1 MRRYQRVRRI
11 STVWV
16 DWLEVSDGYILR
28 EASPKKRAKLTMTTL
43 ATPDMTATSDRRD
56 SQDVVLRV
64 EDLHVYYE
72 TMAGDVKAVNGVS
85 FELRAGERLALVGES
100 GSGKSTMATALM
112 RMTRPPGKIVGGS
125 IHLGERDLLQLS
137 DYEMRRAR
145 LAEIAL
151 VPQGAMNSLN
161 PVIRI
166 DKQIIDGILDHVV
179 EETALSSRSS
189 ASSSPFEISAGEGTL
204 LKRPTRSEL
213 REKVADLMTSVGLS
227 PSVAR
232 MYPHELS
239 GGMKQRAVLAIAT
252 CLSPKVI
259 LADEPTSALDVV
271 VQRQIMQ
278 TLGRLQSG
286 IDAAVILVGHDMGL
300 VAQFADTIGVMYAG
314 RLVELG
320 PVNQIFEDP
329 QHPYTRLLIDSLPSF
344 SQKKEFVGIPG
355 MPPRLLN
362 LPTGCA
368 FFPRCP
374 SAMDVCQNTDPID
387 IEVKPNWRAACHL
400 HTEAMADG

>member
-1 MRRYQRVRRI
+1 
-11 STVWV
+11 
-16 DWLEVSDGYILR
+16 
-28 EASPKKRAKLTMTTL
+28 MTT
-43 ATPDMTATSDRRD
+43 AAPPTTSTDGADRRQ
-56 SQDVVLRV
+56 SQDAVLRV
-64 EDLHVYYE
+64 DDLHVYYE
-72 TMAGDVKAVNGVS
+72 TAAGDVKAVNGVT
-85 FELRAGERLALVGES
+85 FDLRPGERLALVGES

-112 RMTRPPGKIVGGS
+112 RMTRPPGKIVSGS
-125 IHLGERDLLQLS
+125 IELGDRDLLQLNEA
-137 DYEMRRAR
+137 EMRRAR

-166 DKQIIDGILDHVV
+166 EKQIIDGILDHVI
-179 EETALSSRSS
+179 EESAGTSRSS
-189 ASSSPFEISAGEGTL
+189 DESSFSRADDFGALAKT
-204 LKRPTRSEL
+204 PTRSEL
-213 REKVADLMTSVGLS
+213 REKVADLLTNVGLS

-259 LADEPTSALDVV
+259 VADEPTSALDVV

-320 PVNQIFEDP
+320 PVSQIFEDP
-329 QHPYTRLLIDSLPSF
+329 QHPYTKLLIDSLPSF
-344 SQKKEFVGIPG
+344 SQKKEFIGIPG

-362 LPTGCA
+362 LPSGCT
-368 FFPRCP
+368 FYPRCP
-374 SAMDVCQNTDPID
+374 SAMDVCRDTDPVN
-387 IEVKPNWRAACHL
+387 IEVKPNWRTECHL
-400 HTEAMADG
+400 HTEAVSNG

>member
-1 MRRYQRVRRI
+1 
-11 STVWV
+11 
-16 DWLEVSDGYILR
+16 
-28 EASPKKRAKLTMTTL
+28 
-43 ATPDMTATSDRRD
+43 MTATANQTAPRATRSL
-56 SQDVVLRV
+56 SEEIVLSVR
-64 EDLHVYYE
+64 DLHVYYGTE
-72 TMAGDVKAVNGVS
+72 AGDVKAVNGVS
-85 FELRAGERLALVGES
+85 FDLRAGERLALVGES

-112 RMTRPPGKIVGGS
+112 RMTRPPGKIVSGNIELSG
-125 IHLGERDLLQLS
+125 RDLLQLS
-137 DYEMRRAR
+137 EAEMRRAR

-166 DKQIIDGILDHVV
+166 EKQIIDGILDHVV
-179 EETALSSRSS
+179 EDSLVASIRSGNSDYMTSDKFGALNR
-189 ASSSPFEISAGEGTL
+189 
-204 LKRPTRSEL
+204 KPTRSEL
-213 REKVADLMTSVGLS
+213 REKVADLMTNVGLS
-227 PSVAR
+227 PSVAG

-320 PVNQIFEDP
+320 PVDQIFENP
-329 QHPYTRLLIDSLPSF
+329 QHPYTKLLIESLPSF
-344 SQKKEFVGIPG
+344 SEKKEFVGIPG

-362 LPTGCA
+362 LPSGCA
-368 FFPRCP
+368 FYPRCP
-374 SAMDVCQNTDPID
+374 SAMDICRDTDPFE
-387 IEVKPNWRAACHL
+387 IEIKTNWRAACHL
-400 HTEAMADG
+400 HTEPDSNG

>member
-1 MRRYQRVRRI
+1 MTTAPAVSTDTDRNDQNQSQRV
-11 STVWV
+11 
-16 DWLEVSDGYILR
+16 
-28 EASPKKRAKLTMTTL
+28 A
-43 ATPDMTATSDRRD
+43 
-56 SQDVVLRV
+56 LRV

-72 TMAGDVKAVNGVS
+72 TLAGDVKAVNGVS
-85 FELRAGERLALVGES
+85 FDLRAGERLALVGES

-112 RMTRPPGKIVGGS
+112 RMTRPPGKIVSGS
-125 IHLGERDLLQLS
+125 IHLGDRDLLQLS
-137 DYEMRRAR
+137 ESEMRRAR

-166 DKQIIDGILDHVV
+166 EKQIIDGILDHVI
-179 EETALSSRSS
+179 EESPGTTRRSEESSFARADDFGAL
-189 ASSSPFEISAGEGTL
+189 AKT
-204 LKRPTRSEL
+204 PTRSEL
-213 REKVADLMTSVGLS
+213 REKVADLLTNVGLS

-232 MYPHELS
+232 MFPHELS

-259 LADEPTSALDVV
+259 VADEPTSALDVV

-320 PVNQIFEDP
+320 PVDQIFEDP

-344 SQKKEFVGIPG
+344 NQKKEFVGIPG

-362 LPTGCA
+362 LPSGCT
-368 FFPRCP
+368 FYPRCP
-374 SAMDVCQNTDPID
+374 SAMDICRNTDPLNV
-387 IEVKPNWRAACHL
+387 EVKPNWRTECHL
-400 HTEAMADG
+400 HTEAVSNG

>member
-1 MRRYQRVRRI
+1 
-11 STVWV
+11 
-16 DWLEVSDGYILR
+16 
-28 EASPKKRAKLTMTTL
+28 
-43 ATPDMTATSDRRD
+43 MTATANRTATETGRPLSDE
-56 SQDVVLRV
+56 VVLSVR
-64 EDLHVYYE
+64 DLHVYYGTE
-72 TMAGDVKAVNGVS
+72 AGDVKAVNGVG
-85 FELRAGERLALVGES
+85 FDLRAGERLALVGES

-112 RMTRPPGKIVGGS
+112 RMTRPPGKIVSGS
-125 IHLGERDLLQLS
+125 IQLGGRDLLQLS
-137 DYEMRRAR
+137 ETEMRRAR

-166 DKQIIDGILDHVV
+166 ERQIIDGILDHVV
-179 EETALSSRSS
+179 EDSPG
-189 ASSSPFEISAGEGTL
+189 SSPSAQNTDYMASDELGAL
-204 LKRPTRSEL
+204 NRKPTRTEL
-213 REKVADLMTSVGLS
+213 REKVADLLTNVGLS
-227 PSVAR
+227 PAVGR

-329 QHPYTRLLIDSLPSF
+329 QHPYTKLLIESLPSF
-344 SQKKEFVGIPG
+344 NEKKEFVGIPG

-368 FFPRCP
+368 FYPRCP
-374 SAMDVCQNTDPID
+374 SAMDVCRDTDPLD
-387 IEVKPNWRAACHL
+387 IEVRTNWRTACHL
-400 HTEAMADG
+400 HTEPVSNG

>member
-1 MRRYQRVRRI
+1 
-11 STVWV
+11 
-16 DWLEVSDGYILR
+16 
-28 EASPKKRAKLTMTTL
+28 MTT
-43 ATPDMTATSDRRD
+43 ASANPAARSRSSQERPISD
-56 SQDVVLRV
+56 DVVLQV

-72 TMAGDVKAVNGVS
+72 TIAGDVKAVNGVS
-85 FELRAGERLALVGES
+85 FSLRSGERLALVGES

-112 RMTRPPGKIVGGS
+112 RLTKLPGKIVSGS
-125 IHLGERDLLQLS
+125 IKLGERDLLQLT
-137 DYEMRRAR
+137 DNQMRRAR

-166 DKQIIDGILDHVV
+166 EKQIMDGILDHVEGEIAAV
-179 EETALSSRSS
+179 RNRNDSNAMEANSEGALLRKPS
-189 ASSSPFEISAGEGTL
+189 
-204 LKRPTRSEL
+204 RSEL
-213 REKVADLMTSVGLS
+213 RNRVADLLTNVGLS
-227 PSVAR
+227 PSVAK

-314 RLVELG
+314 RLVEIG
-320 PVNQIFEDP
+320 PVNQIFEEP
-329 QHPYTRLLIDSLPSF
+329 QHPYTKLLIESLPSF

-362 LPTGCA
+362 LPSGCA
-368 FFPRCP
+368 FYPRCP
-374 SAMDVCQNTDPID
+374 SGMDVCRDTDPVD
-387 IEVKPNWRAACHL
+387 IEIRTNWRTACHL
-400 HTEAMADG
+400 HTETKSNG

>member
-1 MRRYQRVRRI
+1 MGTRPITTSAR
-11 STVWV
+11 SAA
-16 DWLEVSDGYILR
+16 DSCSD
-28 EASPKKRAKLTMTTL
+28 
-43 ATPDMTATSDRRD
+43 
-56 SQDVVLRV
+56 DVVLNV
-64 EDLHVYYE
+64 ENLHVYYE
-72 TMAGDVKAVNGVS
+72 TAAGDVKAVNGVS
-85 FELRAGERLALVGES
+85 FGLRAGERLALVGES

-112 RMTRPPGKIVGGS
+112 RMTHSPGKIVSGS
-125 IHLGERDLLQLS
+125 IRLGRRDLLELS
-137 DYEMRRAR
+137 DAEMRRVR

-166 DKQIIDGILDHVV
+166 ERQITDGILDHVV
-179 EETALSSRSS
+179 EE
-189 ASSSPFEISAGEGTL
+189 SSSYPSDREVSAFTQSADTGALT
-204 LKRPTRSEL
+204 KRPTRSEL
-213 REKVADLMTSVGLS
+213 RERVADLLTNVGLS
-227 PSVAR
+227 PAVAR

-320 PVNQIFEDP
+320 PVNQIFEEP
-329 QHPYTRLLIDSLPSF
+329 QHPYTKLLIDSLPSF

-362 LPTGCA
+362 LASGCA
-368 FFPRCP
+368 FYPRCP
-374 SAMDVCQNTDPID
+374 SAMDVCVDTDPID
-387 IEVKPNWRAACHL
+387 LEIKPNWRVACHL
-400 HTEAMADG
+400 HVKAMSNV

>member
-1 MRRYQRVRRI
+1 ML
-11 STVWV
+11 S
-16 DWLEVSDGYILR
+16 
-28 EASPKKRAKLTMTTL
+28 
-43 ATPDMTATSDRRD
+43 
-56 SQDVVLRV
+56 V
-64 EDLHVYYE
+64 EDLHVYYGTE
-72 TMAGDVKAVNGVS
+72 AGDVKAVNGVS
-85 FELRAGERLALVGES
+85 FDLRAGERLALVGES

-112 RMTRPPGKIVGGS
+112 RMTRPPGRIVSGKIQ
-125 IHLGERDLLQLS
+125 LGERDLLQLS
-137 DYEMRRAR
+137 ETEMRRAR

-166 DKQIIDGILDHVV
+166 ERQIIDGILDHVV
-179 EETALSSRSS
+179 EDSSTSDSTTMDPDSSFMASDEFGALNR
-189 ASSSPFEISAGEGTL
+189 
-204 LKRPTRSEL
+204 KPTRAEL
-213 REKVADLMTSVGLS
+213 REKIADLLANVGLS
-227 PSVAR
+227 PAVAR

-278 TLGRLQSG
+278 TLGRLQTG

-320 PVNQIFEDP
+320 PVSQIFENP

-344 SQKKEFVGIPG
+344 SEKKEFVGIPG

-368 FFPRCP
+368 FYPRCP
-374 SAMDVCQNTDPID
+374 SAMDVCSDTDPLD
-387 IEVKPNWRAACHL
+387 IELNPNWRAACHL
-400 HTEAMADG
+400 HTEPIANG

>member
-1 MRRYQRVRRI
+1 
-11 STVWV
+11 
-16 DWLEVSDGYILR
+16 
-28 EASPKKRAKLTMTTL
+28 MTT
-43 ATPDMTATSDRRD
+43 ATTANPRTGSSHDE
-56 SQDVVLRV
+56 SQEVVLSV
-64 EDLHVYYE
+64 NDLHVYYE
-72 TMAGDVKAVNGVS
+72 TVAGDVKAVNGVS
-85 FELRAGERLALVGES
+85 FDLKAGERLALVGES

-112 RMTRPPGKIVGGS
+112 RMTRPPGKIVSGS
-125 IHLGERDLLQLS
+125 IRLGERDLLQLS
-137 DYEMRRAR
+137 DADMRRAR

-161 PVIRI
+161 PVVRI
-166 DKQIIDGILDHVV
+166 EKQIIDGILDHVV
-179 EETALSSRSS
+179 EE
-189 ASSSPFEISAGEGTL
+189 SAGSSVNIQGSVFDQSTASGAL
-204 LKRPTRSEL
+204 LKKPTRSEL
-213 REKVADLMTSVGLS
+213 RDKVADLLTNVGLS
-227 PSVAR
+227 PAVGS

-300 VAQFADTIGVMYAG
+300 VAQFANTIGVMYAG

-320 PVNQIFEDP
+320 PVDQIFEDP
-329 QHPYTRLLIDSLPSF
+329 QHPYTKLLIESLPSF

-355 MPPRLLN
+355 MPPRLVN
-362 LPTGCA
+362 LPSGCT
-368 FFPRCP
+368 FYPRCP
-374 SAMDVCQNTDPID
+374 SAMDVCRDTDPLD
-387 IEVKPNWRAACHL
+387 IEVRPNWRTACHL
-400 HTEAMADG
+400 HTEATSNG

>member
-1 MRRYQRVRRI
+1 
-11 STVWV
+11 
-16 DWLEVSDGYILR
+16 
-28 EASPKKRAKLTMTTL
+28 
-43 ATPDMTATSDRRD
+43 MTATANQITTDTDRPV
-56 SQDVVLRV
+56 SQEIVLSV
-64 EDLHVYYE
+64 KDLHVYYGTE
-72 TMAGDVKAVNGVS
+72 AGDVKAVNGVS
-85 FELRAGERLALVGES
+85 FDLRSGERLALVGES

-112 RMTRPPGKIVGGS
+112 RMTRPPGRIVSGS
-125 IHLGERDLLQLS
+125 IQLGERDLLQLS
-137 DYEMRRAR
+137 ENQMRRAR

-166 DKQIIDGILDHVV
+166 ERQIIDGILDHVV
-179 EETALSSRSS
+179 EDSSGDGSNRDRSDPMASDEFGALN
-189 ASSSPFEISAGEGTL
+189 
-204 LKRPTRSEL
+204 KKPTRTEL
-213 REKVADLMTSVGLS
+213 REKVADLLTNVGLS
-227 PSVAR
+227 PAVGR
-232 MYPHELS
+232 MFPHELS

-344 SQKKEFVGIPG
+344 SEKKEFVGIPG

-362 LPTGCA
+362 LPSGCA
-368 FFPRCP
+368 FYPRCP
-374 SAMDVCQNTDPID
+374 SAMDVCSDTDPLD
-387 IEVKPNWRAACHL
+387 IEIKPNWRTACHL
-400 HTEAMADG
+400 HTEPVSNG

>member
-1 MRRYQRVRRI
+1 
-11 STVWV
+11 
-16 DWLEVSDGYILR
+16 
-28 EASPKKRAKLTMTTL
+28 MTT
-43 ATPDMTATSDRRD
+43 ATAPSSTTSTDQSPSED
-56 SQDVVLRV
+56 AVLRV

-72 TMAGDVKAVNGVS
+72 TAAGDVKAVNGVS
-85 FELRAGERLALVGES
+85 FDLRPGERLALVGES

-112 RMTRPPGKIVGGS
+112 RMTRPPGKIVSGR
-125 IHLGERDLLQLS
+125 IHLGGRDLLQLS
-137 DYEMRRAR
+137 EQEMRRAR

-166 DKQIIDGILDHVV
+166 EKQIIDGIMDHVV
-179 EETALSSRSS
+179 EES
-189 ASSSPFEISAGEGTL
+189 ASSSTGSDSSSTAVANAQGAL
-204 LKRPTRSEL
+204 LKKPTRSEL
-213 REKVADLMTSVGLS
+213 RERIADLLTNVGLS
-227 PSVAR
+227 PSVAK

-252 CLSPKVI
+252 CLTPKVI

-286 IDAAVILVGHDMGL
+286 IDAAVVLVGHDMGL

-329 QHPYTRLLIDSLPSF
+329 QHPYTKLLIDSLPSF

-368 FFPRCP
+368 FYPRCP
-374 SAMDVCQNTDPID
+374 SAMDVCRDTDPLD
-387 IEVKPNWRAACHL
+387 IEVKPNWRTACHL
-400 HTEAMADG
+400 HTEADSNG

>member
-1 MRRYQRVRRI
+1 
-11 STVWV
+11 
-16 DWLEVSDGYILR
+16 
-28 EASPKKRAKLTMTTL
+28 MTT
-43 ATPDMTATSDRRD
+43 ATIGSQNTAINGSD
-56 SQDVVLRV
+56 SQEVVLRV

-85 FELRAGERLALVGES
+85 FDLKAGERLALVGES

-112 RMTRPPGKIVGGS
+112 RMTSPPGKIVSGS
-125 IHLGERDLLQLS
+125 IFLGERDLLQLS
-137 DYEMRRAR
+137 DAEMRRAR

-161 PVIRI
+161 PVVKIE
-166 DKQIIDGILDHVV
+166 KQIVDGILDHVV
-179 EETALSSRSS
+179 EESVSS
-189 ASSSPFEISAGEGTL
+189 AATAGVSAFDSAGTHGAL
-204 LKRPTRSEL
+204 LKKPTRSEL
-213 REKVADLMTSVGLS
+213 REKVADLLTNVGLS
-227 PSVAR
+227 PSVAT

-300 VAQFADTIGVMYAG
+300 VAQFANTIGVMYAG

-320 PVNQIFEDP
+320 PVDQIFEDP
-329 QHPYTRLLIDSLPSF
+329 QHPYTRLLIESLPSF

-368 FFPRCP
+368 FYPRCP
-374 SAMDVCQNTDPID
+374 SAMDVCRDTDPLD
-387 IEVKPNWRAACHL
+387 IEVRPKWRTACHL
-400 HTEAMADG
+400 HTEATSNG

>member
-1 MRRYQRVRRI
+1 MPAPSRTRP
-11 STVWV
+11 
-16 DWLEVSDGYILR
+16 E
-28 EASPKKRAKLTMTTL
+28 
-43 ATPDMTATSDRRD
+43 
-56 SQDVVLRV
+56 DVVLSV

-72 TMAGDVKAVNGVS
+72 TADGDVKAVNGVS
-85 FELRAGERLALVGES
+85 FDLRAGERLALVGES

-112 RMTRPPGKIVGGS
+112 RMTRPPGKIVAGS
-125 IHLGERDLLQLS
+125 IRLDGRDLLQLS
-137 DYEMRRAR
+137 ESEMRTAR

-161 PVIRI
+161 PVLRI
-166 DKQIIDGILDHVV
+166 EKQIIDGILDHVV
-179 EETALSSRSS
+179 EESRPSFSNAQGSAFAQSAETGALMKKPNR
-189 ASSSPFEISAGEGTL
+189 A
-204 LKRPTRSEL
+204 EL
-213 REKVADLMTSVGLS
+213 REKVADLLTNVGLS
-227 PSVAR
+227 PAVAR

-320 PVNQIFEDP
+320 PVNQLFEAP
-329 QHPYTRLLIDSLPSF
+329 QHPYTKLLIDSLPSF

-362 LPTGCA
+362 LSVGCA
-368 FFPRCP
+368 FYPRCP
-374 SAMDVCQNTDPID
+374 SAMDICHDTDPID
-387 IEVKPNWRAACHL
+387 IEIRPNWRTACHL
-400 HTEAMADG
+400 HTEVVSNG

>member
-1 MRRYQRVRRI
+1 
-11 STVWV
+11 
-16 DWLEVSDGYILR
+16 
-28 EASPKKRAKLTMTTL
+28 
-43 ATPDMTATSDRRD
+43 MTATATRLASTAPRNADRELSD
-56 SQDVVLRV
+56 QIVLQV

-72 TMAGDVKAVNGVS
+72 TAAGDVKAVNGVS
-85 FELRAGERLALVGES
+85 FDLRAGERLALVGES

-112 RMTRPPGKIVGGS
+112 RMTRPPGKIVSGS
-125 IHLGERDLLQLS
+125 IHLGGRDLLQLS
-137 DYEMRRAR
+137 EAEMRRAR

-166 DKQIIDGILDHVV
+166 ERQITDGILDHVI
-179 EETALSSRSS
+179 EDSSDASDASADTAFDD
-189 ASSSPFEISAGEGTL
+189 ASEFGAL
-204 LKRPTRSEL
+204 NRRPTRSEL
-213 REKVADLMTSVGLS
+213 RDKVADLLTNVGLS
-227 PSVAR
+227 PATAK

-320 PVNQIFEDP
+320 PVDQIFEAP

-344 SQKKEFVGIPG
+344 SEKKEFVGIPG

-362 LPTGCA
+362 LPSGCA
-368 FFPRCP
+368 FYPRCP
-374 SAMDVCQNTDPID
+374 SAMDICRDTDPLD
-387 IEVKPNWRAACHL
+387 IEIQRNWRTACHL
-400 HTEAMADG
+400 HDIHDETISDG

>member
-1 MRRYQRVRRI
+1 
-11 STVWV
+11 
-16 DWLEVSDGYILR
+16 
-28 EASPKKRAKLTMTTL
+28 
-43 ATPDMTATSDRRD
+43 MTATANRTTANANRTLSE
-56 SQDVVLRV
+56 DVVLSVRN
-64 EDLHVYYE
+64 LHVYYGTE
-72 TMAGDVKAVNGVS
+72 AGDVKAVNGVS
-85 FELRAGERLALVGES
+85 FDLRAGERLALVGES

-112 RMTRPPGKIVGGS
+112 RMTRPPGKIVSGS
-125 IHLGERDLLQLS
+125 IELDGRDLLQLS
-137 DYEMRRAR
+137 EAEMRRAR

-166 DKQIIDGILDHVV
+166 ERQITDGILDHVV
-179 EETALSSRSS
+179 EDSSGSSLSSEPSDFM
-189 ASSSPFEISAGEGTL
+189 ASDEIGAL
-204 LKRPTRSEL
+204 NRRPTRSEL
-213 REKVADLMTSVGLS
+213 REKVADLLINVGLS

-259 LADEPTSALDVV
+259 VADEPTSALDVV

-320 PVNQIFEDP
+320 PVDQIFEDP

-344 SQKKEFVGIPG
+344 SEKKEFVGIPG

-368 FFPRCP
+368 FYPRCP
-374 SAMDVCQNTDPID
+374 SAMDVCRDTDPVD
-387 IEVKPNWRAACHL
+387 IEVRPDWRAACHL
-400 HTEAMADG
+400 HSEPVSNG